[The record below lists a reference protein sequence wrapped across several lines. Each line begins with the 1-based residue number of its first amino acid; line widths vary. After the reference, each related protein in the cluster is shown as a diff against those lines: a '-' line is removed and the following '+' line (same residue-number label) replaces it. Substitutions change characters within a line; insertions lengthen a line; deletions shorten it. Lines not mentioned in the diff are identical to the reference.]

1 MPGSP
6 RTWAILVALAAI
18 FGLVFT
24 GTSTYDFAQYL
35 DRQVHGLHCSFLP
48 GLGSVDV
55 TGASG
60 CHVTLMSPYS
70 SVLRQALWGG
80 IPVSLAGMGT
90 FALILWRAIDVVLK
104 GARADRAAVT
114 SLFLLT
120 LVPVGASLV
129 MGTIALRVLDAA
141 CKLCIG
147 TYGASAVVFLGALFA
162 LLSSRKAARVY
173 DPYAQ
178 PDAPEPEPEDEPAP
192 APRMAPALA
201 MTVVQLGVFN
211 LLPVAAW
218 AAMVPDHD
226 RYIGTCGE
234 LSDPSDKY
242 GVLIPLGGSGVPAI
256 EILDPLCPSCKG
268 FEERLATSG
277 QGALLARQ
285 AVLFPLD
292 ATCNWMV
299 STTMHPGACTISE
312 AMLCAG
318 DDAPKVLTWAFEQQE
333 RIRTESAAD
342 PEAAGRLVTAAFPAV
357 AGCVGKPAV
366 RSKLNQSLRWAVKNQ
381 LPVLTPQLFVDGQR
395 VCDADTDLG
404 LDYTLARML
413 APGGRKAAEETP

>member
-1 MPGSP
+1 MPGTP
-6 RTWAILVALAAI
+6 RTWAALLALAAVA
-18 FGLVFT
+18 GLVFT

-80 IPVSLAGMGT
+80 IPMSLLGMGT
-90 FALILWRAIDVVLK
+90 FALLLYRALLVLLHRG
-104 GARADRAAVT
+104 GAERPALQATFAL
-114 SLFLLT
+114 S
-120 LVPVGASLV
+120 LVPVATSIV
-129 MGTIALRVLDAA
+129 MGVIALQVLDAA

-147 TYGASAVVFLGALFA
+147 TYGASALAFVGALGAMLSAGRPQAA
-162 LLSSRKAARVY
+162 LDDDDA
-173 DPYAQ
+173 DPT
-178 PDAPEPEPEDEPAP
+178 PAP
-192 APRMAPALA
+192 TGALAPRLGMA
-201 MTVVQLGVFN
+201 TVQLGIFN

-218 AAMVPDHD
+218 AAMSPAHE

-234 LSDPSDKY
+234 LTDPADKH
-242 GVLIPLGGSGVPAI
+242 GVLIDLGGQGTPAV
-256 EILDPLCPSCKG
+256 EVLDPLCPSCKG
-268 FEERLATSG
+268 FEQRLDASG
-277 QGALLARQ
+277 QGALLDRQ
-285 AVLFPLD
+285 LLLFPLD

-299 STTMHPGACTISE
+299 SSSLHPGACTVSE

-318 DDAPKVLTWAFEQQE
+318 GDARAVLDWAFERQE
-333 RIRTESAAD
+333 EIRTATAED
-342 PEAAGRLVTAAFPAV
+342 PEAAARMVLAAFPQV
-357 AGCVGKPAV
+357 EGCLGKPAV

-381 LPVLTPQLFVDGQR
+381 LPVLTPQLFVDGRR

-413 APGGRKAAEETP
+413 APAATEGAP

>member
-1 MPGSP
+1 MPGTP
-6 RTWAILVALAAI
+6 RTWAALLALAAVA
-18 FGLVFT
+18 GLAFT

-80 IPVSLAGMGT
+80 VPMSLLGMGT
-90 FALILWRAIDVVLK
+90 FALLLYRALLTLLHR
-104 GARADRAAVT
+104 GQADRA
-114 SLFLLT
+114 SLQATFALS
-120 LVPVGASLV
+120 LVPVATSIV
-129 MGTIALRVLDAA
+129 MGVIALQVLDAA

-147 TYGASAVVFLGALFA
+147 TYAASGLAFVGALGAMLA
-162 LLSSRKAARVY
+162 GRAR
-173 DPYAQ
+173 
-178 PDAPEPEPEDEPAP
+178 PELDDQHDPEDTVAP
-192 APRMAPALA
+192 TSGIAPRLGMA
-201 MTVVQLGVFN
+201 TVQLGIFN

-218 AAMVPDHD
+218 AAMAPAHE

-234 LSDPSDKY
+234 LTDPTDKH
-242 GVLIPLGGSGVPAI
+242 GVLIDLGGQGTPAV
-256 EILDPLCPSCKG
+256 EVLDPLCPSCKG
-268 FEERLATSG
+268 FEQRLDASG
-277 QGALLARQ
+277 QGALLDRQ
-285 AVLFPLD
+285 LLLFPLD
-292 ATCNWMV
+292 STCNWMV
-299 STTMHPGACTISE
+299 SSSLHPGACTVSE

-318 DDAPKVLTWAFEQQE
+318 DDARSVLAWAFERQE
-333 RIRTESAAD
+333 EIRTATAEDPQAA
-342 PEAAGRLVTAAFPAV
+342 ARMVLAAFPAV
-357 AGCVGKPAV
+357 EGCLGKPAV

-381 LPVLTPQLFVDGQR
+381 LPVLTPQLFVDGRR

-413 APGGRKAAEETP
+413 APAATEAAP